1 MLFLILRNQHQ
12 PMDWTGANIIG
23 RRMGIGDFSS
33 AVDMIIGPYRD
44 AKLKK
49 TWHLVAEEG
58 GSHRQ

>member
-1 MLFLILRNQHQ
+1 
-12 PMDWTGANIIG
+12 MDWTGANIIG